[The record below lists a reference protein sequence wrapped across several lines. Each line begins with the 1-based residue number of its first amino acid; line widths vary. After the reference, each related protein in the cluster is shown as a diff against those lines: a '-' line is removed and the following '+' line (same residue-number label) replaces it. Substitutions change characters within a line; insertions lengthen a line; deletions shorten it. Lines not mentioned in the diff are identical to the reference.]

1 MHFEK
6 TVVVAISGASGAVY
20 ARRILQG
27 LTAGGVRSYVVIS
40 PAGRRLL
47 HDELGLEQ
55 PTPGAILGPDVVP
68 AEGQIIPLAYQD
80 IGACIASGSFNH
92 QGMVVV
98 PCSSNK
104 LAQIA
109 HGLSENLISR
119 AAQVTLKER
128 RRLVLVHREMPLG
141 LVELR
146 NMVLATE
153 AGAVV
158 CPASPGFYLNPQS
171 IDDLVDTVAGRVLD
185 FFGIEHTWNTRWL
198 GAGAR
203 KTGTA
208 APHPADASRGSHGS
222 SGLADANK
230 PA

>member
-1 MHFEK
+1 MPFEK
-6 TVVVAISGASGAVY
+6 TVIVAISGASGAVY

-27 LTAGGVRSYVVIS
+27 LTAGGVRSYVVVS

-55 PTPGAILGPDVVP
+55 ATAEAILGPEVVP
-68 AEGQIIPLAYQD
+68 AEGQIIPLPYHD
-80 IGACIASGSFNH
+80 IGACIASGSLVH

-171 IDDLVDTVAGRVLD
+171 IDDLVDMVAGRVLD
-185 FFGIEHTWNTRWL
+185 LLGVEHTWKTRWQ
-198 GAGAR
+198 GAGSGAAR
-203 KTGTA
+203 EG
-208 APHPADASRGSHGS
+208 
-222 SGLADANK
+222 
-230 PA
+230 

>member
-1 MHFEK
+1 MPFEK
-6 TVVVAISGASGAVY
+6 TMIVAISGASGAIY

-55 PTPGAILGPDVVP
+55 PAVGSILGPHVVP
-68 AEGQIIPLAYQD
+68 AEGQIIPLPYSD
-80 IGACIASGSFNH
+80 IGACIASGSLAH

-109 HGLSENLISR
+109 HGLSGDLISR

-171 IDDLVDTVAGRVLD
+171 IDDLVDMVAGRVLD
-185 FFGIEHTWNTRWL
+185 LLGVEHTWNTRWQ
-198 GAGAR
+198 GAG
-203 KTGTA
+203 
-208 APHPADASRGSHGS
+208 GSQ
-222 SGLADANK
+222 
-230 PA
+230 